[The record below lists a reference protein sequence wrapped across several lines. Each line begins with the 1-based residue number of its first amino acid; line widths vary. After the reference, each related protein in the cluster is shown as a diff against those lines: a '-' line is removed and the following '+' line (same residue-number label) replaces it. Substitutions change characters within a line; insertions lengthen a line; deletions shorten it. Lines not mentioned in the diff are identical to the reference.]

1 MKAMEKRERGSAG
14 QHQGAAIKKGWKTKT
29 LEEACQF
36 SNGLWK
42 GEKPPFVKV
51 GVIRNTNFTKEGT
64 LDDSDIAYLDV
75 ESKKL
80 EKRRLQFGDIIL
92 EKSGGGPKQPVGR
105 VALFNKEDGDFSFSN
120 FTAALRVLDPD
131 DLDFR
136 FVHKFLHWTYV
147 SGVTEGMQSN
157 STGIRNLDGDAYKA
171 IQITYPSLA
180 EQQRIVGLLD
190 EAFEGLATAKANAEK
205 NLQNARALFES
216 HLQSV
221 FTQRGPGWVEK
232 PLGDFCSFENGDR
245 GTNYPS
251 KSARTATGIPFI
263 NAGHLT
269 DDGIDLETMDYIP
282 RERFDLLSNG
292 KIRKGDILFCLRGS
306 LGKFASVG
314 DLSEGAIASSL
325 VIVRPDKTVLNDFLV
340 AYFRSPLCA
349 AMINRFKNGAAQPNL
364 SAQSLRNFIAPVPPL
379 AKQESVVEQLTDLR
393 EETQRLAHLY
403 ERKLAALEALK
414 KSLLHQ
420 AFAGQL

>member
-1 MKAMEKRERGSAG
+1 MK
-14 QHQGAAIKKGWKTKT
+14 QGWQTKT
-29 LEEACQF
+29 LGEICDIERGGSPRPIQDF
-36 SNGLWK
+36 ITTNPNGINWIK
-42 GEKPPFVKV
+42 IGDATASGKYIYKTEQKIKP
-51 GVIRNTNFTKEGT
+51 EG
-64 LDDSDIAYLDV
+64 L
-75 ESKKL
+75 
-80 EKRRLQFGDIIL
+80 KRSRMVY
-92 EKSGGGPKQPVGR
+92 E
-105 VALFNKEDGDFSFSN
+105 GDFILSNSMSFGRPYIMK
-120 FTAALRVLDPD
+120 TTGCIHDGWLVLHQPKVDPD
-131 DLDFR
+131 YLYHALSSDLVFGQFDR
-136 FVHKFLHWTYV
+136 LAA
-147 SGVTEGMQSN
+147 G
-157 STGIRNLDGDAYKA
+157 STVRNLNIGLAKSVE
-171 IQITYPSLA
+171 IPYPPLA

-190 EAFEGLATAKANAEK
+190 EAFGGLATAKANAEK

-292 KIRKGDILFCLRGS
+292 KIREGDILFCLRGS

-364 SAQSLRNFIAPVPPL
+364 SAQSLRNFIAPIPPL
-379 AKQESVVEQLTDLR
+379 PKQESVVEELTDLR
-393 EETQRLAHLY
+393 EETQRLARLY
-403 ERKLAALEALK
+403 ERKHTALEALK

-420 AFAGQL
+420 AFTGVL

>member
-1 MKAMEKRERGSAG
+1 MKKGWQNISFGELGRVFNGNSISEAEKKAHFEGVEDGVPYIGTKDVSFEHEVAYESGVKIPDDKRDGFKLAPANTVLVCAEGGSAG
-14 QHQGAAIKKGWKTKT
+14 RKIAHTDREIYFGNKLFAV
-29 LEEACQF
+29 CP
-36 SNGLWK
+36 S
-42 GEKPPFVKV
+42 PPISSRLIFYYCLS
-51 GVIRNTNFTKEGT
+51 GDFTK
-64 LDDSDIAYLDV
+64 
-75 ESKKL
+75 
-80 EKRRLQFGDIIL
+80 QFKGSMAGLI
-92 EKSGGGPKQPVGR
+92 GGVSINKFKELSVPV
-105 VALFNKEDGDFSFSN
+105 
-120 FTAALRVLDPD
+120 P
-131 DLDFR
+131 
-136 FVHKFLHWTYV
+136 
-147 SGVTEGMQSN
+147 
-157 STGIRNLDGDAYKA
+157 
-171 IQITYPSLA
+171 PLA

-190 EAFEGLATAKANAEK
+190 EAFEGLATAQANAEK

-251 KSARTATGIPFI
+251 KSTRTATGIPFI

-269 DDGIDLETMDYIP
+269 DDGIDLETMDFIP

-340 AYFRSPLCA
+340 AYFRSPLCT

-393 EETQRLAHLY
+393 EETQRLARLY

-420 AFAGQL
+420 AFTGAL

>member
-1 MKAMEKRERGSAG
+1 MKKPWERAPLDEAVFLQEGPGIRSYEYQKGGYPMINVRCVQDGYIDLSTCNAANVELATGKWKHFQVQEGDILFTISGSIG
-14 QHQGAAIKKGWKTKT
+14 RTAIVKKQDLPLLMNTSVVRFRSKTPRLRDDFYFYYLQSEDFLGKLHALSSGTAQKNVGPTHLKT
-29 LEEACQF
+29 LDVP
-36 SNGLWK
+36 L
-42 GEKPPFVKV
+42 PP
-51 GVIRNTNFTKEGT
+51 
-64 LDDSDIAYLDV
+64 
-75 ESKKL
+75 
-80 EKRRLQFGDIIL
+80 
-92 EKSGGGPKQPVGR
+92 
-105 VALFNKEDGDFSFSN
+105 
-120 FTAALRVLDPD
+120 
-131 DLDFR
+131 
-136 FVHKFLHWTYV
+136 
-147 SGVTEGMQSN
+147 
-157 STGIRNLDGDAYKA
+157 
-171 IQITYPSLA
+171 LA

-205 NLQNARALFES
+205 NLQNARALFGS

-251 KSARTATGIPFI
+251 KSTRTATGIPFI

-269 DDGIDLETMDYIP
+269 DDGIDLETMDFIP

-340 AYFRSPLCA
+340 AYFRSPLCT

-393 EETQRLAHLY
+393 EETQRLARLY

-420 AFAGQL
+420 AFTGAL